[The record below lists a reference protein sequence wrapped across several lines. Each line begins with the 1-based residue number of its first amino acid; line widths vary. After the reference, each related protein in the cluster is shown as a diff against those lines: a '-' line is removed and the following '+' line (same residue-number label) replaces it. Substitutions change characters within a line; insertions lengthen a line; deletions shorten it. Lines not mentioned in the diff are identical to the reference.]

1 MLEILSY
8 REKGN
13 RREIRLQGILQ
24 FINTNIWRCLF
35 GKVADSL
42 EVYNDDEYV
51 ISDRSPLVNRFIS
64 VPKDLGD
71 LNCAAFVAGII
82 KGVLDIAG
90 FPAEVSA
97 YYAPVE
103 GQIHPRTNFF
113 MKFSPAFIATSNA
126 LLFFSLFSS
135 IAAKRLNSFSS
146 LWNGI
151 P

>member
-1 MLEILSY
+1 MRMLEILSY

-24 FINTNIWRCLF
+24 FINTNVWRCLF

-51 ISDRSPLVNRFIS
+51 ISDRSPLVNKFIS

-82 KGVLDIAG
+82 KGVLEIAG

-103 GQIHPRTNFF
+103 GQVHPRTNFF
-113 MKFSPAFIATSNA
+113 IKLTPEVLEREA
-126 LLFFSLFSS
+126 
-135 IAAKRLNSFSS
+135 RL
-146 LWNGI
+146 GT
-151 P
+151 

>member
-82 KGVLDIAG
+82 KGVLEIAG
-90 FPAEVSA
+90 FPLRSA
-97 YYAPVE
+97 HTMRLLRDRFIQ
-103 GQIHPRTNFF
+103 GQ
-113 MKFSPAFIATSNA
+113 TS
-126 LLFFSLFSS
+126 S
-135 IAAKRLNSFSS
+135 
-146 LWNGI
+146 
-151 P
+151 